1 MGVAIR
7 RARQED
13 RESVARLLDEAFL
26 DDPVS
31 LWIFPDEV
39 DRRAKH
45 ATMMV
50 AVLDQTLHDGRVDM
64 TEDGAAAALWIRVP
78 TDQPCDE
85 HGPAL
90 MRRAVDP
97 DNERIELVG
106 RLVDAAHP
114 KERAHEYLQ
123 LVAVAPDR
131 QGEGLGGALI
141 QATLDRCDRERLPV
155 YLEASTER
163 SRGLYERLGF
173 RDMGYPLVLPDGP
186 VMWPMW
192 RDPQ

>member
-13 RESVARLLDEAFL
+13 REIVARLLDEAFL
-26 DDPVS
+26 EDPVT
-31 LWIFPDEV
+31 LWLFPDEA
-39 DRRAKH
+39 DRRAKN

-50 AVLDQTLHDGRVDM
+50 AFLDQTLHDGRVDM
-64 TEDGAAAALWIRVP
+64 TEDGAAAALWIWVP
-78 TDQPCDE
+78 TGHPCDE
-85 HGPAL
+85 DGPAL
-90 MRRAVDP
+90 IRQAVDP
-97 DNERIELVG
+97 GNERIELVG

-114 KERAHEYLQ
+114 RRRAHEYLQ

-141 QATLDRCDRERLPV
+141 RATLDRCDRERQPV

-173 RDMGYPLVLPDGP
+173 MDMGYTLVLPDGP
-186 VMWPMW
+186 AMWPMW